1 MKLKINRIIK
11 YLILSD
17 ISFWSAWGLIN
28 PIFAIFIV
36 DHIQGGSIFIVGI
49 AVAIY
54 WISKSTLAIPVGI
67 FIDSLPSERDD
78 YFFLVLGLFIASIVL
93 FGYIFAKLPWHIFV
107 LQAVYGAGV
116 ATSMASWRAIFTRHI
131 DKGKEATEW
140 SIEDASFGMGVGIA
154 GAVGGWTVS
163 VYGFN
168 IVFLGAGI
176 IGLFATA
183 LLFCLR
189 NEISGVFDS
198 GVRVN
203 FRKIFKKED
212 V

>member
-1 MKLKINRIIK
+1 MKIKVNKVIK

-36 DHIQGGSIFIVGI
+36 DNIQGGSIFIVGI

-54 WISKSTLAIPVGI
+54 WISKSALAIPIGI
-67 FIDSLPSERDD
+67 FIDSLPSEKDD
-78 YFFLVLGLFIASIVL
+78 YFFLVLGLFIASLVL
-93 FGYIFAKLPWHIFV
+93 FGYIFAKLPWHIFI
-107 LQAVYGAGV
+107 LQAIYGGGV
-116 ATSMASWRAIFTRHI
+116 AISVSSWRAIFTRHI

-163 VYGFN
+163 IYGFYV
-168 IVFLGAGI
+168 VFLGAGI

-183 LLFCLR
+183 ILFFLR
-189 NEISGVFDS
+189 HEISGVFDN
-198 GVRVN
+198 GLKIN
-203 FRKIFKKED
+203 FRKIFKKENT
-212 V
+212 